1 MGTEVEPRPGIK
13 AWEPSTSSGRSR
25 RELARVF
32 PPGFGTVSRIGPGTR
47 GDDEPVR
54 APRCRSQITRRGACE
69 GKRGGEEAGQGVP
82 PGLGS

>member
-1 MGTEVEPRPGIK
+1 MGGEAEPQPGIK
-13 AWEPSTSSGRSR
+13 AWEPCASSGRSR

-32 PPGFGTVSRIGPGTR
+32 RPGLGAVSRMGPGTR

-54 APRCRSQITRRGACE
+54 APRCRSENQEGGLRGQESQARGRR
-69 GKRGGEEAGQGVP
+69 VP

>member
-1 MGTEVEPRPGIK
+1 MGGEAEPQPGIK
-13 AWEPSTSSGRSR
+13 AREPSRHPR

-32 PPGFGTVSRIGPGTR
+32 HPGLGAVSRMGPRTR

-54 APRCRSQITRRGACE
+54 APRCRSENQEGGLRGQESQA
-69 GKRGGEEAGQGVP
+69 RGHRVP